1 MKFKNIKYFKSF
13 LSNLDFDFNTLTDIL
28 NTTELHE
35 YIKAEPPDTINF
47 KKIFDHIYQVKN
59 IDRTTYLKPIYNL
72 IVGKTKDHFVAGD
85 FDLFISF
92 KAVKGGAH
100 FDKEN
105 VIILGLCGK
114 TEYYFST
121 LNKSYFINKGD
132 ALYIP
137 SGTPH
142 CASSNTARIVASLSL
157 YLNEP
162 SSN

>member
-72 IVGKTKDHFVAGD
+72 IVDKTKDNFVAGD

-100 FDKEN
+100 FDKEVN
-105 VIILGLCGK
+105 LDGQDIKPMVTWGTSPQDVLTIDENIPNPENEK
-114 TEYYFST
+114 
-121 LNKSYFINKGD
+121 D
-132 ALYIP
+132 ADKKNSIE
-137 SGTPH
+137 
-142 CASSNTARIVASLSL
+142 RSLK
-157 YLNEP
+157 
-162 SSN
+162 